1 MCIVLFLA
9 AKLTVSKPNWLVN
22 LVALNSNG
30 VVRPNGILCK
40 EYFRKIR
47 FTTAVEQN
55 YLSDT

>member
-30 VVRPNGILCK
+30 VVRPNGILSK
-40 EYFRKIR
+40 ECSKKIR
-47 FTTAVEQN
+47 FKVKI
-55 YLSDT
+55 L